1 MPELVGHYLL
11 GEISYQRKSQL
22 PSAPNYTSRL

>member
-1 MPELVGHYLL
+1 MPELVGHYLS

-22 PSAPNYTSRL
+22 PTAPNYKTRL